1 MEKSR
6 YVVEYL
12 AEGGSDVESMFVEA
26 TSTETASQIVLEKC
40 GAFSTILSAQLTKS
54 CGGSGKTATTTS
66 VPETDEAVSAE
77 VSAPAVKSKKEKTV
91 KETPAKAPKAP
102 RVTNTQKV
110 ATQTTVLKASGGTKE
125 ELLAWVLENV
135 TSSESMAAWHVKQN
149 WKLV

>member
-77 VSAPAVKSKKEKTV
+77 VSAPAVKSKKEKVV
-91 KETPAKAPKAP
+91 KETPAKAPK
-102 RVTNTQKV
+102 VTNAQKV